1 MLKLFGFGGPSGALP
16 GGTGAGWGGVA
27 GWGANVEYEG

>member
-1 MLKLFGFGGPSGALP
+1 LYESMLKLFGFGGPSGALP

-27 GWGANVEYEG
+27 G